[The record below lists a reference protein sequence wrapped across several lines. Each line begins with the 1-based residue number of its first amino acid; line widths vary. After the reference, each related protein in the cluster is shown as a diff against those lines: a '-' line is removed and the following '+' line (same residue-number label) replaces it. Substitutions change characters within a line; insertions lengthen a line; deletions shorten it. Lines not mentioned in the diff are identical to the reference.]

1 MINKQLLQSI
11 ISKYFL
17 NGLVESVKWSIS
29 NNTLNVKFM
38 SPAQDMLGEVTLKN
52 ITLPDAEI
60 AIFDTTKL
68 NKLLAITN
76 QTLNLDFV
84 YSRKVLTKLIINDG
98 VYNLEYPLAD
108 LLVIPKVAA
117 IKDPGYNIVADI
129 SEDVPFLVKA
139 QNALDTNCVYF
150 SPTRKISGE
159 QIIEVNFGE
168 NNSHSNRISYNICN
182 IEEVKNVPTSCSL
195 LFDSTLLKEIL
206 KCNGNA
212 TSSKMYI
219 FTDGLMRLEFEEGD
233 ITSTYFLVK
242 KDDI

>member
-1 MINKQLLQSI
+1 MNKQLFQSI
-11 ISKYFL
+11 ISKYYL

-29 NNTLNVKFM
+29 NNTLNIKFM
-38 SPAQDMLGEVTLKN
+38 SPNQDMLGEIKVNNFNLQ
-52 ITLPDAEI
+52 DAEI
-60 AIFDTTKL
+60 AVFDTTKL
-68 NKLLAITN
+68 NKLLGITVAN
-76 QTLNLDFV
+76 LNLDFITT
-84 YSRKVLTKLIINDG
+84 RKVLTKLIINDG

-129 SEDVPFLVKA
+129 SEDIPFLVKA
-139 QNALDTNCVYF
+139 QNALDTTHAYF
-150 SPTRKISGE
+150 NLEREFSGE

-168 NNSHSNRISYNICN
+168 NNSHSNRISYKIRK
-182 IEEVKNVPTSCSL
+182 IEETKDLPAMCSL

-233 ITSTYFLVK
+233 IKSTYFLVK

>member
-1 MINKQLLQSI
+1 MNKQLFQSI
-11 ISKYFL
+11 ISKYYL

-29 NNTLNVKFM
+29 NNTLSIKFM
-38 SPAQDMLGEVTLKN
+38 SPNQDMLGEIKVNNFNLQ
-52 ITLPDAEI
+52 DAEI
-60 AIFDTTKL
+60 AVFDTTKL
-68 NKLLAITN
+68 NKLLGITVAN
-76 QTLNLDFV
+76 LNLDFITT
-84 YSRKVLTKLIINDG
+84 RKVLTKLIINDG

-139 QNALDTNCVYF
+139 QNALDTAHAYF
-150 SPTRKISGE
+150 NLDTDFEGNR
-159 QIIEVNFGE
+159 IIEVNFGE
-168 NNSHSNRISYNICN
+168 NNSHSNRISYKIRK
-182 IEEVKNVPTSCSL
+182 IEETKDLPAMCSL

-233 ITSTYFLVK
+233 IKSTYFLVK

>member
-1 MINKQLLQSI
+1 MINKQLLQSL
-11 ISKYFL
+11 ISKYYL
-17 NGLVESVKWSIS
+17 NGLVESVKWSVS

-60 AIFDTTKL
+60 AIFDATKL

-76 QTLNLDFV
+76 QTLNLDFI

-108 LLVIPKVAA
+108 LLVIPRVAA

-129 SEDVPFLVKA
+129 NEDVPFLVKA
-139 QNALDTNCVYF
+139 QNALDTNHVYF
-150 SPTRKISGE
+150 NLERELSGE

-168 NNSHSNRISYNICN
+168 NNSHSNRISYKIKK
-182 IEEVKNVPTSCSL
+182 IEETKDLPIMCSL

-233 ITSTYFLVK
+233 IKSTYFLVK